1 MIRKITLLLLFTI
14 SINLFSQDKI
24 KGNGVVK
31 TIKTKVNDFKK
42 IVISNNFDVVLI
54 KSNSPSIEIETDENI
69 IEAINFNVSDSIF
82 TLKTSNKLKPKKT
95 LNVTIFCS
103 ENLNEIELN
112 NDAKIETLNTLNIA
126 KMSLSVNDYGN
137 ADMSVKSNEFQLINN
152 NKSKIQFRSKTKLN
166 IESPSIDLSIA
177 KSSNTSAIVRTDS
190 LTINI
195 KEKGFLEIEGTTAK
209 QNITT
214 RGDAKLKAKNLTSK
228 NTFIALKEE
237 SDVSVQASENII
249 IEASGESKLQLY
261 GNSKIEI
268 KQFTNSAK
276 IFKGEFKSK

>member
-14 SINLFSQDKI
+14 SMNLFSQNKI
-24 KGNGVVK
+24 KGNGIVTSV
-31 TIKTKVNDFKK
+31 KTKVNDFKK
-42 IVISNNFDVVLI
+42 IIVSNDFEVVLV
-54 KSNSPSIEIETDENI
+54 KSNSPAIEIETDENL
-69 IEAINFNVSDSIF
+69 IEVIKFNVSDSIF
-82 TLKTSNKLKPKKT
+82 TLGTVNKLKPKKT
-95 LNVTIFCS
+95 LNITIFCS

-112 NDAKIETLNTLNIA
+112 NDATIETLNTLNVA
-126 KMSLSVNDYGN
+126 KMALKVNDYAN
-137 ADMSVKSNEFQLINN
+137 ADISVKSNEFQLINN
-152 NKSKIQFRSKTKLN
+152 NQSKIQLRSKTKLN

-195 KEKGFLEIEGTTAK
+195 KEKGSLDIEGTTSK

-214 RGDAKLKAKNLTSK
+214 KGDAKLKAKNLTSK

-249 IEASGESKLQLY
+249 IEASGESKLELY
-261 GNSKIEI
+261 GNPKIEI
-268 KQFTNSAK
+268 KQFLNSAK
-276 IFKGEFKSK
+276 IYKGEFKKN